1 MQNQRSP
8 SVLSFLPT
16 VILLSVIGWGGL
28 VYLISYTMPTLG
40 PRWLFFFLGVLAITG
55 TALPIV
61 AFLNRRF
68 PSQPPATRMTI
79 LREALWFGI
88 YVPTM
93 SWLQLGRVLTPALA
107 ILLAIGFGLIEWLLR
122 LREKSRWEPN

>member
-1 MQNQRSP
+1 MQTRRSP
-8 SVLSFLPT
+8 TVLSFLPT
-16 VILLSVIGWGGL
+16 VILLSIIGWGGL
-28 VYLISYTMPTLG
+28 VYLVVYTMPTLG
-40 PRWLFFFLGVLAITG
+40 PRWLFFFFGVLALTG

-68 PSQPPATRMTI
+68 PSHPPATRMTV

-88 YVPTM
+88 YVPTL
-93 SWLQLGRVLTPALA
+93 SWLQLGRALTPALA